1 MSKSIVIEQLKIN
14 QTEIINKL
22 LVEISSY
29 LLNSKK
35 CIYIGLV
42 FDEDQFKNIDRN
54 ILDNIFEYY
63 KITSLM
69 ETTMWNNII
78 ADSDLDSDEL
88 RKFDR
93 NMIEGKLKD
102 ICADNI
108 EDLINLDFNQLY
120 FLKESGKYDISNMGI
135 YDCKSMLI
143 ILDINDTDVIQ
154 IKNISLKY
162 IKLDNRN
169 FQVSEFIS
177 ETGDINE

>member
-69 ETTMWNNII
+69 ETNMWNNII

-120 FLKESGKYDISNMGI
+120 FLKESGKYDISNMCI